1 MGLKSMTGFGR
12 SELKSARGFI
22 RAEIKTINHKF
33 FEVSSRL
40 PGHLAEFEDAIRKI
54 VSQEVRRGK
63 ISLFVSSPDPST
75 FSSRLILNEPL
86 AKEVYHKIQ
95 RLKHVLKLDSK
106 NPAAEGAA
114 LREVLRYPDVL
125 SKDTSSYKKSI
136 FTKELEKA
144 VGLAL
149 WSLRKSRIQEGKA
162 LEKDFR
168 KRISEIKKSLGIIEK
183 RLPQIAREYKASLAK
198 RMKDFLPATEHGGS
212 GKNGEVDSERLTLE
226 VAAYVKNSD
235 ISEEVTRL
243 KSHLDAMTKTLGESG
258 ELGRKIDF
266 IAQEMYRESNTMGAK
281 SSDVTIANAVIGIKS
296 TIEKIREQAQNVE

>member
-1 MGLKSMTGFGR
+1 MKSMTGFGR

-22 RAEIKTINHKF
+22 RVEIKTINHKF

-63 ISLFVSSPDPST
+63 ISLFVSSPDPSM

-106 NPAAEGAA
+106 NPAAEGAT

-125 SKDTSSYKKSI
+125 SKDASSYKKSI
-136 FTKELEKA
+136 FTQELEKA

-149 WSLRKSRIQEGKA
+149 VSLRKSRIQEGKA

-198 RMKDFLPATEHGGS
+198 RMKDFLPAKGGS
-212 GKNGEVDSERLTLE
+212 ASGGKNGEVDSERLTLE

-243 KSHLDAMTKTLGESG
+243 KSHLDAMAKTLGESG

-281 SSDVTIANAVIGIKS
+281 SSDVAIANAVIEIKS